1 MRKVQVIANG
11 SGARVARHG
20 RITSSSPGTRQG
32 VSLVTSSRQR
42 SIELVEYLLWE
53 WGEWKRSTPAP
64 PIPTVYETETA
75 PSRHAH
81 NSQVERYVMR
91 HQRAVAVDA
100 VVNRMPIILRRQAWW
115 RYVQGLTVGRTIRQL
130 RISRAE
136 YYRRRRD
143 ILGRIADAIARGDV
157 PY

>member
-1 MRKVQVIANG
+1 MK
-11 SGARVARHG
+11 
-20 RITSSSPGTRQG
+20 
-32 VSLVTSSRQR
+32 
-42 SIELVEYLLWE
+42 
-53 WGEWKRSTPAP
+53 
-64 PIPTVYETETA
+64 
-75 PSRHAH
+75 
-81 NSQVERYVMR
+81 

-115 RYVQGLTVGRTIRQL
+115 RYAQGLTVGQTIRQL

>member
-1 MRKVQVIANG
+1 ML
-11 SGARVARHG
+11 
-20 RITSSSPGTRQG
+20 SSPGTRLACSTQE
-32 VSLVTSSRQR
+32 VTRLASRPR
-42 SIELVEYLLWE
+42 AHELVEYLLWE
-53 WGEWKRSTPAP
+53 WGEWKRQTPAP
-64 PIPTVYETETA
+64 PISTVYDTETA

-81 NSQVERYVMR
+81 SSQQERYVMN